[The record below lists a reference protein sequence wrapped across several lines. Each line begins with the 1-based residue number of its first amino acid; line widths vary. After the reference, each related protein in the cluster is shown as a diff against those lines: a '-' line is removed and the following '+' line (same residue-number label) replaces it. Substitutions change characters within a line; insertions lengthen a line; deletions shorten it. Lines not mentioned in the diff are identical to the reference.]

1 MEFAFTLILVG
12 AALVLVSIF
21 ASLVF
26 ARIGA
31 PLLLLFLGIGMLVGV
46 DGPIG
51 IEFDNFGLT
60 YVVGSVALAII
71 LFDGGLRTSRESL
84 RLAAPPATTL
94 ATVGVILTAGIGG
107 LIVAPILGLPL
118 IEGALLGAI
127 VGSTDAAAVFPLLN
141 RRSNAIERRVG
152 ATLEVESG
160 LNDPTAV
167 FLTVLLVQVVEARE
181 AFSTMDAFALFLTQM
196 AGGGIIGLAGGAA
209 LLWAVN
215 RASIA
220 TGLYPILV
228 VTSGIFVFA
237 LAQTLDASGFL
248 AIYVAGLVFGLG
260 RHRARQHIARFHDG
274 LAWLSQI
281 VMFLLLGLLV
291 TPSSL
296 VPDLAP
302 ALAVA
307 LGLMLIARPVSV
319 AICLL
324 PFRFNWS
331 EIVFIGWVGLRGAV
345 PIFLATIPVVAGLQ
359 NATLFFNVAFVVV
372 IASLVVQG
380 WTIAP
385 AARWLGLMVPP
396 SPQSGD
402 QVDLGAP
409 MTGDR
414 DLMSYR
420 VGANS
425 LAARRAF
432 GQLGL
437 PDRTRVLAVLRNNV
451 ALARNA
457 IERLE
462 AGDTLLL
469 LTPPETSL
477 ALDRLFASR
486 TTRAEDEVIGDFV
499 FSAATPAATLS
510 DLYGL
515 PVAAT
520 DRELALGDL
529 MRRRLGRKP
538 VVGDR
543 VEIGPAQLVV
553 SELDGDR
560 IAKIGLFLQRKRP
573 PARGTVIRLRRL
585 WRRIRR
591 RFARRR
597 LKSE

>member
-1 MEFAFTLILVG
+1 MEYAFTLILVG
-12 AALVLVSIF
+12 AALVLISIF

-51 IEFDNFGLT
+51 IEFDNFGLV

-84 RLAAPPATTL
+84 RLAAAPAITL
-94 ATVGVILTAGIGG
+94 ATVGVLLTAMLTG
-107 LIVAPILGLPL
+107 LAAAPLLGLSL
-118 IEGALLGAI
+118 AEGALLGAI

-160 LNDPTAV
+160 FNDPMAV
-167 FLTVLLVQVVEARE
+167 FLTVMLVEALAARGS
-181 AFSTMDAFALFLTQM
+181 FSTTEAAGLFLSQM
-196 AGGGIIGLAGGAA
+196 AGGAAIGSLGGLA

-215 RASIA
+215 RVSIP

-228 VTSGIFVFA
+228 LTAAIFVFA
-237 LAQTLDASGFL
+237 LANTVGASGFL
-248 AIYVAGLVFGLG
+248 AVYLAGMVFGLG

-291 TPSSL
+291 TPSNLLADL
-296 VPDLAP
+296 VPALLVAAALILVARP
-302 ALAVA
+302 LAV
-307 LGLMLIARPVSV
+307 LL
-319 AICLL
+319 CLL
-324 PFRFNWS
+324 PFRFSPS
-331 EIVFIGWVGLRGAV
+331 EIAFTGWVGLRGAV
-345 PIFLATIPVVAGLQ
+345 PIFLATIPVVARLED
-359 NATLFFNVAFVVV
+359 ASTYFNVAFVVV
-372 IASLVVQG
+372 IASLIVQG
-380 WTIAP
+380 WTILP

-420 VGANS
+420 VGTNS

-432 GQLGL
+432 AQLGL
-437 PDRTRVLAVLRNNV
+437 PERTRVLAVLRNNV
-451 ALARNA
+451 ALARNS

-462 AGDTLLL
+462 PRDTVLM
-469 LTPPETSL
+469 LTPPEASL
-477 ALDRLFASR
+477 ALDRLFAGR
-486 TTRAEDEVIGDFV
+486 TLRAEDEIIGDFV
-499 FSAATPAATLS
+499 FAASTPSGTLAT
-510 DLYGL
+510 LYGL
-515 PVAAT
+515 PIAQADADVP
-520 DRELALGDL
+520 LGDL

-543 VEIGPAQLVV
+543 VEVGLAQLVV
-553 SELDGDR
+553 SEIDNER
-560 IAKIGLFLQRKRP
+560 IVKIGLFLQRKRP
-573 PARGTVIRLRRL
+573 PARGTVVATRRL
-585 WRRIRR
+585 WRRLRRKLKRR
-591 RFARRR
+591 RA
-597 LKSE
+597 

>member
-12 AALVLVSIF
+12 AALVLISIF

-84 RLAAPPATTL
+84 RLAAGPAITL
-94 ATVGVILTAGIGG
+94 ATIGVMLTAALTG
-107 LIVAPILGLPL
+107 LAAAPLLGLSL
-118 IEGALLGAI
+118 AEGALLGAI

-141 RRSNAIERRVG
+141 RRSTAIERRVG

-160 LNDPTAV
+160 FNDPMAV
-167 FLTVLLVQVVEARE
+167 FLTVMLVESLAARGSFSSTEA
-181 AFSTMDAFALFLTQM
+181 AGLFLSQM
-196 AGGGIIGLAGGAA
+196 AGGAAIGAAGGMA

-215 RASIA
+215 RVSIA

-228 VTSGIFVFA
+228 LTAAVFVFA
-237 LAQTLDASGFL
+237 LATTVGASGFL
-248 AIYVAGLVFGLG
+248 AVYLTGMVFGLG

-291 TPSSL
+291 TPSNLLDDL
-296 VPDLAP
+296 VP
-302 ALAVA
+302 ALLVA
-307 LGLMLIARPVSV
+307 AALILIARPLAVLL
-319 AICLL
+319 CLL
-324 PFRFNWS
+324 PFRFSPS
-331 EIVFIGWVGLRGAV
+331 EIAFTGWVGLRGAV
-345 PIFLATIPVVAGLQ
+345 PIFLATIPVVAGLED
-359 NATLFFNVAFVVV
+359 ASTYFNVAFVVV
-372 IASLVVQG
+372 IASLIVQG
-380 WTIAP
+380 WTILP

-420 VGANS
+420 VGNNS

-432 GQLGL
+432 SQLGL
-437 PDRTRVLAVLRNNV
+437 PERTRVLAVLRNNV

-462 AGDTLLL
+462 AADTVLV

-486 TTRAEDEVIGDFV
+486 GARAEDEVIGDFV
-499 FSAATPAATLS
+499 FSSATPAATLAT
-510 DLYGL
+510 LYGL
-515 PVAAT
+515 PVPAG
-520 DRELALGDL
+520 DRDLALGDL

-560 IAKIGLFLQRKRP
+560 IVKIGLFLQRKRP
-573 PARGTVIRLRRL
+573 PARGTIIRLRRL
-585 WRRIRR
+585 WRRIKR
-591 RFARRR
+591 RFPRRR